1 MLIFIAL
8 DNGPLFT
15 VVMEKESKDMKEVKG
30 KSKEREIPETVPEV
44 EVSNQEIEVSG
55 ENVQNEVEKTEERDK
70 EEEKNADA
78 LWMEYDDF
86 CLCFK

>member
-8 DNGPLFT
+8 DNGPLFI

-44 EVSNQEIEVSG
+44 EMSNQEIEVSG

-86 CLCFK
+86 YLCFK